1 MANTPSIDD
10 RFVNKDP
17 SVRAIYDHLLKTLHT
32 ISPVEQDPRKTSI
45 HINRKSALVGVE
57 TRKDY
62 LLLTIKADQKIDNL
76 RIEKFEQVSAHRFH
90 HKVRI
95 TALKDNDAE
104 LKTWLND
111 AYRLAE

>member
-10 RFVNKDP
+10 RFVNKD
-17 SVRAIYDHLLKTLHT
+17 SSFRAIYDHLLKTLHT

-45 HINRKSALVGVE
+45 HINRKSALVG
-57 TRKDY
+57 
-62 LLLTIKADQKIDNL
+62 
-76 RIEKFEQVSAHRFH
+76 
-90 HKVRI
+90 KVRI
-95 TALKDNDAE
+95 TALKDNDAK